1 MGIVG
6 GFDVHRAQIT
16 FEYLDQ
22 EDGGVRRGQI
32 RPATRED
39 LRAWLTPFRGV
50 PDVSFAL
57 EATTGWRFVVE
68 ELERVGIATHL
79 AEPADTRALRGPK
92 RRAKTDRADAHHL
105 RTLLQ
110 DGRLPESWIPPPHI
124 SELRTTVRLRHSLVQ
139 QRTAWLQRIQAL
151 LFHHGQPTVRHLLTA
166 EHRAWLDRV
175 ELTPAAREALLVA
188 LRMVDHIGE
197 ELGPLERDLT
207 AFARRQPGCRAL
219 MAHYGVGPCIAP
231 VILAELGDPRRFS
244 SSRHAVRY
252 AGLDITVY
260 ASDDHRA
267 AGRLSRQGPPIL
279 RWALYEAAKVAAR
292 EPSPDHRSYL
302 DAKARLGGNRAT
314 LVIARRLLRRCYHTL
329 RDLGD
334 LALAPAEPDPE
345 QDAA

>member
-16 FEYLDQ
+16 FEYLDP
-22 EDGGVRRGQI
+22 EDGEVRRGQI
-32 RPATRED
+32 RPVTRED
-39 LRAWLTPFRGV
+39 LRAWLAPFRGV

-57 EATTGWRFVVE
+57 EATTGWRFIVE
-68 ELERVGIATHL
+68 ELQGAGIAAYL

-151 LFHHGQPTVRHLLTA
+151 LFHHGQPTVRHLLTRD
-166 EHRAWLDRV
+166 HRAWLDRV
-175 ELTPAAREALLVA
+175 ELTPSAREALVVA

-197 ELGPLERDLT
+197 ELGPLERDLAT
-207 AFARRQPGCRAL
+207 FARRQQGCRAL
-219 MAHYGVGPCIAP
+219 MAHYGVGPCIAS
-231 VILAELGDPRRFS
+231 VVLAELGDPRRFS

-267 AGRLSRQGPPIL
+267 AGKLSRQGPAML
-279 RWALYEAAKVAAR
+279 RWALYEAARLAAR
-292 EPSPDHRSYL
+292 EASPDHRSYL

-314 LVIARRLLRRCYHTL
+314 LVMARRLLRRCYHTL

-334 LALAPAEPDPE
+334 LALAPVQAEPE